1 VSPNVK
7 KSSHI
12 NNHESINAA
21 TLEEIRELTVSPA
34 GAEQFGKLIGLFLK
48 ELDSGVASLQ
58 EAAAE
63 QNSERLGE
71 IAHGLKGACG
81 SMGASYLVSL
91 CIALEEASAKAH
103 FEQVGVQVKEM
114 KSEIVIVREILEREI
129 ADQSDLRRP
138 PHAAAMRQD

>member
-1 VSPNVK
+1 VSGNVK
-7 KSSHI
+7 ESSQI

-48 ELDSGVASLQ
+48 ELDSGVASIR

-63 QNSERLGE
+63 RNSERLSE

-103 FEQVGVQVKEM
+103 FEKVGAQVKEM
-114 KSEIVIVREILEREI
+114 ESEIIIVRQILEREI
-129 ADQSDLRRP
+129 ADESSLGKP
-138 PHAAAMRQD
+138 PHAAAIR

>member
-1 VSPNVK
+1 VSGNVK
-7 KSSHI
+7 ESSQI

-48 ELDSGVASLQ
+48 ELDSGVASIR

-63 QNSERLGE
+63 QNSEKLSE
-71 IAHGLKGACG
+71 VAHRLKGACG

-91 CIALEEASAKAH
+91 CIALEEASAKAQ
-103 FEQVGVQVKEM
+103 FEKVGAQLKEM
-114 KSEIVIVREILEREI
+114 ESEIIIVGEILEREI
-129 ADQSDLRRP
+129 CGASSRLGRP
-138 PHAAAMRQD
+138 PRAAAVR

>member
-1 VSPNVK
+1 VK
-7 KSSHI
+7 ESLHT

-63 QNSERLGE
+63 RNSERLGE
-71 IAHGLKGACG
+71 IVHGLKGACG
-81 SMGASYLVSL
+81 SMGASYLASL
-91 CIALEEASAKAH
+91 CIALEEAAAKGY
-103 FEQVGVQVKEM
+103 FEQVGAQVKEM
-114 KSEIVIVREILEREI
+114 ESEIVIVRAILEREI
-129 ADQSDLRRP
+129 SDQSASQRP
-138 PHAAAMRQD
+138 PHASAIR